1 MRRSNLIPRP
11 FYNIGIWIWLLFLF
25 HPSSIWAA
33 ERLGTPQHPIRM
45 MFVPSG
51 EAQTILEGGEEIA
64 RRLQII
70 TGLHFKTSIATSYA
84 AVIEAMGAGKVDIG
98 WLATFS
104 YVLAKQKYDVD
115 LLTIVVRFGSPF
127 YRGQIITHVDSGIKI
142 LADLKD
148 KKFAFVDAASTSGHL
163 YPKTLLL
170 SKGLNPDR
178 LFSQSRFA
186 GSHNAVI
193 LSVLKKEVD
202 AGATYDDARA
212 AVAKTYPEV
221 FSKLRVVAYTKNIP
235 NDTVS
240 ARKDLDPG
248 LKQKIKS
255 GLMQLAKTPE
265 GSKVLKQVYGIS
277 GLMDFDSL
285 NEQAHQLHLEPKD
298 YDALFDPVR
307 EAGRLLNLDFK
318 KMNP

>member
-1 MRRSNLIPRP
+1 MPSRGLFYSTMHAGGMVLNLI
-11 FYNIGIWIWLLFLF
+11 LLLVWASPVF
-25 HPSSIWAA
+25 SSP
-33 ERLGTPQHPIRM
+33 LGTPQNPVRM

-64 RRLQII
+64 RHLQAL

-115 LLTIVVRFGSPF
+115 LLLIVVRFGSPF
-127 YRGQIITHVDSGIKI
+127 YRGQIITRIDSGIKT
-142 LADLKD
+142 LSDLKG
-148 KKFAFVDAASTSGHL
+148 KKFAYVDPASTSGHL

-178 LFSQSRFA
+178 LFSQSLFA

-193 LSVLKKEVD
+193 FSVLKKEVD

-212 AVAKTYPEV
+212 AVAKTHPEV
-221 FSKLRVVAYTKNIP
+221 FKQLRVIAYTQDIP

-240 ARKDLDPG
+240 ARKDLDPAIK
-248 LKQKIKS
+248 LKIKT
-255 GLMQLAKTPE
+255 GLMQLSKTPA
-265 GSKVLKQVYGIS
+265 GGKVLKKVYGIS
-277 GLMDFDSL
+277 GFMDFDG
-285 NEQAHQLHLEPKD
+285 
-298 YDALFDPVR
+298 LFDPVR
-307 EAGRLLNLDFK
+307 EAGRLVLDLDLK
-318 KMNP
+318 KTHP

>member
-1 MRRSNLIPRP
+1 MRRLRLILKP
-11 FYNIGIWIWLLFLF
+11 FFYLGTWILILCLF
-25 HPSSIWAA
+25 HPNPAWSQ
-33 ERLGTPQHPIRM
+33 ERLGTDRHPIRM

-51 EAQTILEGGEEIA
+51 EAQTILENGEEIA
-64 RRLQII
+64 RRLQTI

-127 YRGQIITHVDSGIKI
+127 YRGQIVTRVDNGIKT
-142 LADLKD
+142 LSDLKG

-193 LSVLKKEVD
+193 LSILKGEVD

-221 FSKLRVVAYTKNIP
+221 FTQLHVIAYTKNIP

-240 ARKDLDPG
+240 ARKDLDPALKKKIRTG
-248 LKQKIKS
+248 LIQMS
-255 GLMQLAKTPE
+255 KTPD

-277 GLMDFDSL
+277 GLMDFDAL
-285 NEQAHQLHLEPKD
+285 DEQAHQFHQGPRD
-298 YDALFDPVR
+298 YDELFDPVR

-318 KMNP
+318 KVKP